1 MDSFYQN
8 FETIDFL
15 KSGNSLNTRLLIKNL
30 NLNNLKLMFDNRSS
44 VFDLELNN
52 LSQFEDF
59 LNFSINSSK
68 IDLFENQEYR
78 NISGDFKMLN
88 KAIQLDNLRFLVDN
102 SSFFT
107 NVNIE
112 NIDNLDSLVF
122 YGNFKN
128 SKLVSSDFISGSKP
142 TEFDFNSNFN
152 GDIKK
157 ISFTNLKLDSRNT
170 QLDAS
175 VDFNLPL
182 KASSQMLDLILK
194 I

>member
-1 MDSFYQN
+1 MK
-8 FETIDFL
+8 I
-15 KSGNSLNTRLLIKNL
+15 
-30 NLNNLKLMFDNRSS
+30 
-44 VFDLELNN
+44 
-52 LSQFEDF
+52 F

-68 IDLFENQEYR
+68 IDLFENKEYR

-88 KAIQLDNLRFLVDN
+88 KSLQLDNLRFLVDN

-122 YGNFKN
+122 YGNIYN

-142 TEFDFNSNFN
+142 TEFDLNSNFN

-175 VDFNLPL
+175 VDFNLPTEGKFSNVRLNFKNLNSSSFELENIYPEIFGSILPSSL
-182 KASSQMLDLILK
+182 KSFEIFHRRIILQ
-194 I
+194 